1 MFSSTMVVVMDS
13 LPAAG
18 KLRLVFLAWLLITA
32 TRAVFSFP
40 LVPPPILNRP
50 VQYQPGQVQNSQSGV
65 QAAQSEQTDQ
75 SGESFNG
82 DPDNQPVKTNQ
93 TSQGDSPTFD
103 GCGLNRDAA
112 IMKAELLM
120 TQALGDKTV
129 SGHRTLNNDQYAR
142 TVTENST
149 MLTNRPVTVLEQW
162 GGSGRVCVRITP

>member
-1 MFSSTMVVVMDS
+1 MVVVMDS

-75 SGESFNG
+75 SGVSS
-82 DPDNQPVKTNQ
+82 NQ
-93 TSQGDSPTFD
+93 TSQNEGQSDFQGDSPTFE

-120 TQALGDKTV
+120 TQALGEKTV

-149 MLTNRPVTVLEQW
+149 MLTNRPVNVLEQW